1 MVQGFFRHYFSLHRA
16 LISKLNELLAEYGLS
31 YSLWTVIFYVKT
43 HGSSTLVDI
52 AHFYNVKKPVIT
64 RTVQNLEEKGIIRQI
79 PGADKR
85 EKLVELTEAGEQIYK
100 ICRKLIDEL
109 EDEIMKNISEEE
121 KAAIFESLPQ
131 IRANVLAIGGN
142 NNEEQQFMD

>member
-16 LISKLNELLAEYGLS
+16 LISKLNELLVGYGLS

-64 RTVQNLEEKGIIRQI
+64 RTVQSLEEKGIIRQI

-85 EKLVELTEAGEQIYK
+85 EKLIELTEAGEQVYQ

-109 EDEIMKNISEEE
+109 EEAVMKTISEEE
-121 KAAIFESLPQ
+121 QAAIFESLPK
-131 IRANVLAIGGN
+131 IRANVLTMGGN
-142 NNEEQQFMD
+142 NNAQQ

>member
-16 LISKLNELLAEYGLS
+16 LISKLNELLADYGLS

-64 RTVQNLEEKGIIRQI
+64 RSVQSLEEKGIIRQI

-85 EKLVELTEAGEQIYK
+85 EKLIELTEAGEQIYK
-100 ICRKLIDEL
+100 TCRRLIDEL
-109 EDEIMKNISEEE
+109 EYEVMKTISDEE
-121 KAAIFESLPQ
+121 KAAIFAGIPK
-131 IRANVLAIGGN
+131 IRDNVLTMGGN
-142 NNEEQQFMD
+142 NSNEQQ